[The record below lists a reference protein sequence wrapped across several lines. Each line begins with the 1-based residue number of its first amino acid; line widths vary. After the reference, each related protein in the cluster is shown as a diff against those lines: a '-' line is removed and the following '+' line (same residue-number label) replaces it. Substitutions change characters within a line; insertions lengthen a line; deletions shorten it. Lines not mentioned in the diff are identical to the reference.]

1 MSTAMQKFVEFAD
14 VEKSFTTK
22 NGKITAISDL
32 SLSISEGEF
41 LAIVGPSG
49 CGKSTLLMALAG
61 LTQPTSGE
69 VKFNGSAV
77 VDPLTEAG
85 VVFQN
90 SELLAWRTALE
101 NILLQAEIRRLPME
115 EATVRAKTLLAN
127 VGLGGFHNHYP
138 DELSGGMQQRVALCR
153 ALLHDPALLLMDEP
167 FGALDAITRDQ
178 IQSDL
183 QQLWLQSRK
192 TVVFITHSIEEAVFL
207 ADRVVMLSPRPAR
220 IAADIQV
227 DLPRP
232 RHIADRGSPEFTNLV
247 NELREEFTRLGV
259 FAENEGAPND
269 SH

>member
-14 VEKSFTTK
+14 VEKSFSTK

-77 VDPLTEAG
+77 ADPLTEAG

-90 SELLAWRTALE
+90 AELLAWRTALE